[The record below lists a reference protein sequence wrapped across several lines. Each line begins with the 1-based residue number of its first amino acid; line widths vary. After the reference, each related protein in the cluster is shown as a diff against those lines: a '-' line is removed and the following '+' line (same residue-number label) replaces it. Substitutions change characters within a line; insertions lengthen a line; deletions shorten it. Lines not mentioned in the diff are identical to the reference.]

1 MATITTNLGL
11 TKPAGTDYVD
21 ISVINTNMDLIDA
34 AVHRAQNASSTSY
47 TITSLPTGWEE

>member
-21 ISVINTNMDLIDA
+21 ISVINTNMDLIDT